1 MGENLYL
8 VQLGPGSSL
17 GKGSGVKGQ
26 LLLFCGDRPLSY
38 LYDPEIHRWCWAAG
52 RAGDN
57 ISKPYIS
64 AGSVLWASQLAI
76 TQKPRLDDS
85 WAQNPWIGHQYNMDG
100 LSIGHVKDISTIYL
114 GRKII
119 KWIPTTNVSAVVLQ
133 KLPPCSQCAS
143 ILWRSGTTG
152 YPASRSGILTRSI

>member
-1 MGENLYL
+1 M
-8 VQLGPGSSL
+8 QLRPGSSL

-38 LYDPEIHRWCWAAG
+38 LYDPEIHRRDAG
-52 RAGDN
+52 PPVGRVTIFQSH
-57 ISKPYIS
+57 ISRRVQFCGP
-64 AGSVLWASQLAI
+64 AT
-76 TQKPRLDDS
+76 TQKPRSDDS

-119 KWIPTTNVSAVVLQ
+119 K
-133 KLPPCSQCAS
+133 
-143 ILWRSGTTG
+143 
-152 YPASRSGILTRSI
+152 